1 MKQDY
6 DEAKSTRVLMVGD
19 ANDQVGGTTL
29 EFTTNDICGWHLMAG
44 TQYPR
49 DKYIRIKIEQMSN
62 VKCFINSG
70 KSISSASSEVACA
83 SESTYDFD
91 AD

>member
-1 MKQDY
+1 
-6 DEAKSTRVLMVGD
+6 MVGD

-49 DKYIRIKIEQMSN
+49 DKYIRIKIE
-62 VKCFINSG
+62 
-70 KSISSASSEVACA
+70 
-83 SESTYDFD
+83 
-91 AD
+91 